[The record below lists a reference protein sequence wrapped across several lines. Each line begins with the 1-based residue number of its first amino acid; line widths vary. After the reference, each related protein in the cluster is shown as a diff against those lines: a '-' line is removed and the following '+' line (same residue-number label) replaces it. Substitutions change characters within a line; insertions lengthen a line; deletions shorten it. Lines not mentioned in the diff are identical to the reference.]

1 MEILRQQALFIY
13 LFLFVVVGYQFFLF
27 SLELNDLS

>member
-1 MEILRQQALFIY
+1 MESLRQQALFIY
-13 LFLFVVVGYQFFLF
+13 LFLFVVGGCQFFLL